1 MFLGDDTT
9 DLDAF
14 RELEKL
20 RDEGKLQDAL
30 RIGVASDEGPPEI
43 ETEADIV
50 VDGVDGVGKVLG
62 ALASKSP

>member
-20 RDEGKLQDAL
+20 REEGILQEIL
-30 RIGVASDEGPPEI
+30 RIGVASEEGPPEI

-50 VDGVDGVGKVLG
+50 VDGVDGVTGVLG
-62 ALASKSP
+62 ELVR

>member
-1 MFLGDDTT
+1 MFIGDDTT

-20 RDEGKLQDAL
+20 RKEGTLQEIL

-43 ETEADIV
+43 KDQADIV
-50 VDGVDGVGKVLG
+50 VDGVEGVEGD
-62 ALASKSP
+62 

>member
-14 RELEKL
+14 RELEEL
-20 RDEGKLQDAL
+20 REEGTLQDIL

-43 ETEADIV
+43 ETESDIV
-50 VDGVDGVGKVLG
+50 VDGVAGVAEVLRQ
-62 ALASKSP
+62 LLP